1 MKPVLKIDEHFHQI
15 EHDLCKNDQ
24 IISVE
29 GWGCGARK
37 AAVEQQNMK
46 KWENKQIE
54 KMRTVKRDA
63 EWSNDADKALLD
75 LAGIKTDHSERGDF

>member
-1 MKPVLKIDEHFHQI
+1 
-15 EHDLCKNDQ
+15 
-24 IISVE
+24 
-29 GWGCGARK
+29 
-37 AAVEQQNMK
+37 MK

-75 LAGIKTDHSERGDF
+75 LAGIKTEHAERGDF